1 MWLCKEIKKDV
12 ITFLHRAMCLIV
24 LITWIKAIKD
34 NQFTIWPGLTID
46 LVTNHL
52 PASIFTAEGNQQQ
65 EGQKI

>member
-1 MWLCKEIKKDV
+1 
-12 ITFLHRAMCLIV
+12 MCLIV